1 MYTVPWRDN
10 FMTKTYK
17 DLCEK
22 INNEY
27 KKIKNP
33 SIKDLSMLSKKFN
46 IDISVIRECIGL
58 KDTYEFEIDKD

>member
-1 MYTVPWRDN
+1 M
-10 FMTKTYK
+10 
-17 DLCEK
+17 CEK

-33 SIKDLSMLSKKFN
+33 SIKDLTQLSKKFN
-46 IDISVIRECIGL
+46 IEISVIRECIGL

>member
-1 MYTVPWRDN
+1 MPWRDN
-10 FMTKTYK
+10 FMTETYI

-27 KKIKNP
+27 KKIKFP
-33 SIKDLSMLSKKFN
+33 SVKDLSLLSKKFN

>member
-1 MYTVPWRDN
+1 MPWRDN
-10 FMTKTYK
+10 FMTKTYI

-33 SIKDLSMLSKKFN
+33 SIKDLTQLSKKFN
-46 IDISVIRECIGL
+46 IEISVIRECIGL

>member
-1 MYTVPWRDN
+1 MPWRDN
-10 FMTKTYK
+10 FMNETYI
-17 DLCEK
+17 DLCKK

-33 SIKDLSMLSKKFN
+33 SVKDLSLLSKKFN

>member
-1 MYTVPWRDN
+1 MPWRDN

-33 SIKDLSMLSKKFN
+33 SIKDLSILSKKFN

>member
-1 MYTVPWRDN
+1 MPWRDN
-10 FMTKTYK
+10 FMTETYI

-33 SIKDLSMLSKKFN
+33 SITDLLHISKKLN
-46 IDISVIRECIGL
+46 VDISIVRECIGL

>member
-1 MYTVPWRDN
+1 
-10 FMTKTYK
+10 MTKTYK

-33 SIKDLSMLSKKFN
+33 SIKDLIQLSKKFN
-46 IDISVIRECIGL
+46 IEISVIRECIGL

>member
-1 MYTVPWRDN
+1 
-10 FMTKTYK
+10 MTKTYK

-27 KKIKNP
+27 KKIKDP
-33 SIKDLSMLSKKFN
+33 SIKDLTQLSKKFN
-46 IDISVIRECIGL
+46 IEISVIRECIGL

>member
-1 MYTVPWRDN
+1 
-10 FMTKTYK
+10 MTKTYI

-33 SIKDLSMLSKKFN
+33 SIKDLTQLSKKFN
-46 IDISVIRECIGL
+46 IEISVIRECIGL

>member
-1 MYTVPWRDN
+1 MN
-10 FMTKTYK
+10 ETYI
-17 DLCEK
+17 DLCKK

-33 SIKDLSMLSKKFN
+33 SVKDLSLLSKKFN

-58 KDTYEFEIDKD
+58 KDTYVFEIDKD

>member
-1 MYTVPWRDN
+1 
-10 FMTKTYK
+10 MTKTYE
-17 DLCEK
+17 DMCEK

-33 SIKDLSMLSKKFN
+33 SIKDLTQLSKKFN
-46 IDISVIRECIGL
+46 IEISVIRECIGL

>member
-1 MYTVPWRDN
+1 MVPWRDN
-10 FMTKTYK
+10 FMIKTNI

-33 SIKDLSMLSKKFN
+33 SVKDLTQLSKKFN
-46 IDISVIRECIGL
+46 IEISVIRECIGL

>member
-1 MYTVPWRDN
+1 MN
-10 FMTKTYK
+10 KTYI
-17 DLCEK
+17 DLCKK

-33 SIKDLSMLSKKFN
+33 SITDLLHISKKLN
-46 IDISVIRECIGL
+46 VDISIVRECIGL

>member
-1 MYTVPWRDN
+1 
-10 FMTKTYK
+10 MTKTYK

-33 SIKDLSMLSKKFN
+33 SIKDLTQLSKKFN
-46 IDISVIRECIGL
+46 IEISVIRECIGL
-58 KDTYEFEIDKD
+58 KDTYEFEIDKE

>member
-1 MYTVPWRDN
+1 VPWRDN

-22 INNEY
+22 IINEY

>member
-1 MYTVPWRDN
+1 MD
-10 FMTKTYK
+10 FFAEIHK
-17 DLCEK
+17 K

-33 SIKDLSMLSKKFN
+33 SVKDLSLLSKKFN

>member
-1 MYTVPWRDN
+1 MPWRDN
-10 FMTKTYK
+10 FMTETYI

-33 SIKDLSMLSKKFN
+33 SVKDLSMLSKKFN

>member
-1 MYTVPWRDN
+1 MPWRDN
-10 FMTKTYK
+10 FMKKTYI
-17 DLCEK
+17 DLCKK

-33 SIKDLSMLSKKFN
+33 SVKDLSLLSKKFN

>member
-1 MYTVPWRDN
+1 MN
-10 FMTKTYK
+10 ETYI
-17 DLCEK
+17 DLCKK
-22 INNEY
+22 INHEY

-33 SIKDLSMLSKKFN
+33 SVKDLSLLSKKYN

>member
-1 MYTVPWRDN
+1 
-10 FMTKTYK
+10 MTKSYK

-33 SIKDLSMLSKKFN
+33 SIKDLTQLSKKFN
-46 IDISVIRECIGL
+46 IEISVIRECIGL

>member
-1 MYTVPWRDN
+1 
-10 FMTKTYK
+10 MTKTYK
-17 DLCEK
+17 DLCKK

-33 SIKDLSMLSKKFN
+33 SVKDLTQLSKKFN
-46 IDISVIRECIGL
+46 TDILVIRECIGL